1 MTSFEHCATVC
12 ERGAKRG
19 IAMRNS
25 SGATAFLSLYLLQ
38 ACGMTVLQAAQWSK
52 TVAILLWFVLI
63 TTGALHCSF
72 TVHCV
77 RTVDHVGAH
86 ARQYRNVRY
95 VRARESYTHTRREC
109 VVRAD
114 TLPPI

>member
-1 MTSFEHCATVC
+1 MVT
-12 ERGAKRG
+12 
-19 IAMRNS
+19 NS
-25 SGATAFLSLYLLQ
+25 SHTSLV
-38 ACGMTVLQAAQWSK
+38 CFDHDRRS
-52 TVAILLWFVLI
+52 
-63 TTGALHCSF
+63 HCSF

-86 ARQYRNVRY
+86 ATQYRHVRY

-114 TLPPI
+114 TLPPF